1 MWRLMTLCSVEGTAF
16 DSPTGAHVCGDSRL
30 YVVLSV
36 LPLTHLQVPR
46 YVETAD
52 SM

>member
-1 MWRLMTLCSVEGTAF
+1 MWRLLILRSVEGTAS
-16 DSPTGAHVCGDSRL
+16 DSPTGAWVCGDSRL
-30 YVVLSV
+30 HAVLRV
-36 LPLTHLQVPR
+36 LPLTHLQVSR

>member
-1 MWRLMTLCSVEGTAF
+1 MWRLLILCSVEGTAS
-16 DSPTGAHVCGDSRL
+16 DSPTGAWVCGDCRF
-30 YVVLSV
+30 YVVLRV